1 MICFST
7 VTCLPGDAGANTVSF
22 CNEPVKPL
30 CPEVRHLFRLAK
42 PSNEG
47 QNTAMDAATNNAAV
61 GQFEKILHQPLFN
74 TSLTLSTI
82 FTVIFWLVLVLLV
95 NFLLRRFV
103 VQRLLKRTRF
113 EPSLQYTIHRI
124 SGYVFITLGFFIAL
138 QVNQVNLSSLAV
150 IAGAV
155 GVGVGFGLQNIIN
168 NFVSG
173 LIILAE
179 RPITI
184 GDRIEV
190 GSVAG
195 QVTRISLRSTTVVTN
210 DNIAII
216 VPNSD
221 FISHAVTNWS
231 HGDPR
236 VRIRLPVGVA
246 YGTDTEKLRRLLVE
260 VAKEHSSV
268 LAVPAPELFFSGFG
282 DSSLNFELAVWTAEM
297 SSKPRRFRSE
307 LYYAIEK
314 KLRANHVEIPF
325 PQRDLHLRSGSFIP
339 PATTDKPS
347 DAATTPPDDAPA
359 QKLFR

>member
-1 MICFST
+1 MN
-7 VTCLPGDAGANTVSF
+7 P
-22 CNEPVKPL
+22 
-30 CPEVRHLFRLAK
+30 
-42 PSNEG
+42 
-47 QNTAMDAATNNAAV
+47 TNNV
-61 GQFEKILHQPLFN
+61 VLDGLQKILAYPLLKLGDTQF
-74 TSLTLSTI
+74 TFGTLVKI
-82 FTVIFWLVLVLLV
+82 FFWLLLVLVV
-95 NFLLRRFV
+95 DWLLRRFIV
-103 VQRLLKRTRF
+103 HRLLKRTRF
-113 EPSLQYTIHRI
+113 DVSLQYAIGKI
-124 SGYVFITLGFFIAL
+124 AGYIFVTLGFFIAL
-138 QVNQVNLSSLAV
+138 EVNGVNLSSLAV
-150 IAGAV
+150 IAGAI

-184 GDRIEV
+184 GDRVEV

-195 QVTRISLRSTTVVTN
+195 QVTKISLRSTTVVTN

-246 YGTDTEKLRRLLVE
+246 YGTDPEKLRNILLE
-260 VAKEHSSV
+260 VAKEHPKV
-268 LAVPAPELFFSGFG
+268 LADPAPDVFFNGFG

-307 LYYAIEK
+307 LYYAMEK
-314 KLRANHVEIPF
+314 KLRENKIEVPF
-325 PQRDLHLRSGSFIP
+325 PQRDLHLRSGNFVLQ
-339 PATTDKPS
+339 
-347 DAATTPPDDAPA
+347 TPPD
-359 QKLFR
+359 R